1 MSWFRCLQALCCGLP
16 IVLACARSP
25 SPVDG
30 VRGEHGAARARIIQ
44 GTAAPDLTGVVFVR
58 HGASKVVCSGVVIGE
73 RLVLTAYHCVARA
86 LFEEPDEL
94 FAVSGFEV
102 GFGPDKDHLE
112 TRRVARVRFVG
123 EPQVREVDDVVE
135 AGEDVAVLELSA
147 LIPNDAE
154 VYSVGWDHVPQEG
167 DQYRIAG
174 FGVSS
179 TETWDAGELLETL
192 DDASAFEPTTGLIE
206 TLGNGACRG
215 DSGGPFLY
223 GPELRVVAVVSE
235 IGEIDAGPCASGKT
249 YGASVANSAVSSFL
263 RDVFAKTHAGGAG
276 GAASG
281 GIGGAASGEGGAS
294 EPQAGAA
301 GAGPGSGGTPAASG
315 GRLSVPE
322 DDPGEDVPGEPVD
335 RDTSCEAH
343 ASGAAGSGGV
353 ALLLLSALGASRV
366 TRRWRGS
373 SRCGANSR
381 AR

>member
-1 MSWFRCLQALCCGLP
+1 MSWLRRLQVLCCGLP
-16 IVLACARSP
+16 IVLGCARSP

-30 VRGEHGAARARIIQ
+30 ERGEHGAARARIIE

-94 FAVSGFEV
+94 LAVSGFEV
-102 GFGPDKDHLE
+102 GFGPDKDRLE
-112 TRRVARVRFVG
+112 TRRVARVRFVA
-123 EPQVREVDDVVE
+123 EPKVREVDDVVE

-147 LIPNDAE
+147 LIPSDAE

-179 TETWDAGELLETL
+179 SETWDAGELLETL
-192 DDASAFEPTTGLIE
+192 DDASAFEPSTGLIE

-249 YGASVANSAVSSFL
+249 YGASVANTSVSSFL
-263 RDVFAKTHAGGAG
+263 KDVIASTHAGEAGGAG

-281 GIGGAASGEGGAS
+281 GGGVSS
-294 EPQAGAA
+294 PQAGAS
-301 GAGPGSGGTPAASG
+301 GAGPGSGGAPASSG
-315 GRLSVPE
+315 GRVSVPE
-322 DDPGEDVPGEPVD
+322 DVPGEDVPGEPVD

-343 ASGAAGSGGV
+343 ASGAAGSGGA
-353 ALLLLSALGASRV
+353 ALLLLVVLGASRV
-366 TRRWRGS
+366 TRRWRGP